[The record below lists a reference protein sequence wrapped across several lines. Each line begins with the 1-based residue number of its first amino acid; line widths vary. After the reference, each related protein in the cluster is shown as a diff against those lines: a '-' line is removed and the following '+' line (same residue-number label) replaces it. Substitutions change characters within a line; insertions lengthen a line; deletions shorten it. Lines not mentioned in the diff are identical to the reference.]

1 MRTPARVVLVAGLL
15 LAAAAS
21 AAARRRSAQPQFA
34 PVTLDHLFEEN
45 LTYAPRAAHGE
56 GAGQDSN
63 GADEVC
69 MGDMCWTNVESAALS
84 NIVRAYLMPRYG
96 IDPMFERRL
105 LQGVF
110 SSLLAQHWSD
120 KVSAELVPD
129 ADGHAAAHEAAKPKK
144 KRGWLN
150 RRAAGRTGGKSADRR
165 ENEGSGASGRHSKQ
179 HYLAT
184 WALMLARRHTHVVS
198 RTELLIGAYLAEQWI
213 YDPYP
218 SCLTLAAGGA
228 SVSSVR
234 RDGAALGNYTAV
246 SRSDGHRVSYQ
257 QRPPLAAKKSSS
269 ASSQPSFRVAY
280 DEVVVVVVVV
290 VGGGGGGGGVG
301 GVEWQL

>member
-1 MRTPARVVLVAGLL
+1 MRASAGAALVAGLL
-15 LAAAAS
+15 LATAP
-21 AAARRRSAQPQFA
+21 AAARRRTAQSQFA

-45 LTYAPRAAHGE
+45 LTFVPRPAHD
-56 GAGQDSN
+56 GAGQDDN
-63 GADEVC
+63 GAEEVC
-69 MGDMCWTNVESAALS
+69 MGDMCWTNEESAAMS

-120 KVSAELVPD
+120 KVSADLVPD
-129 ADGHAAAHEAAKPKK
+129 ADDHAAAAHQAAKPKK

-150 RRAAGRTGGKSADRR
+150 RRAAGQTEDKDADRR
-165 ENEGSGASGRHSKQ
+165 DNEGSGASGRHSKQ

-184 WALMLARRHTHVVS
+184 WALMLARSHTHIVS

-218 SCLTLAAGGA
+218 SCLTLAAGGGA
-228 SVSSVR
+228 SVSSVH

-246 SRSDGHRVSYQ
+246 SRSDGHRISYH
-257 QRPPLAAKKSSS
+257 QRPPPDAKKSSS
-269 ASSQPSFRVAY
+269 ASSQPSFRVAF
-280 DEVVVVVVVV
+280 DEAS
-290 VGGGGGGGGVG
+290 GG
-301 GVEWQL
+301 